1 MRALALGALLIAATG
16 CAVGDPEL
24 EGQTEYQARGAGP
37 PAWVLSIGTDRTIL
51 ETGED
56 RPQRL
61 WSRATLTQGDGV
73 RTWRAGRGRHAIVI
87 EARAALCSNSD
98 GTYQDSV
105 SVRFDGRTL
114 AGCGGWR
121 VQD

>member
-1 MRALALGALLIAATG
+1 VKALALGAILIA
-16 CAVGDPEL
+16 CAGNHAL
-24 EGQTEYQARGAGP
+24 EGQVEYQARGAGP

-61 WSRATLTQGDGV
+61 WPRARLVEANGV
-73 RTWRAGRGRHAIVI
+73 RTWRAGRGTRAIVI
-87 EARAALCSNSD
+87 EVRTALCSASD

-105 SVRFDGRTL
+105 SVRLDGRTL